1 MKTRT
6 DIEEYLKLQ
15 GVEIQSS
22 VEEVATTEYGADVVH
37 TLRYMPITGKK
48 IVESNE
54 KTHRTKVINEDAK
67 KALLNLI
74 SESITNGDME
84 TAKVA
89 LEVLQDSSSFYKN
102 HKNAAFRPSIP
113 LDKRMEFEE
122 YYNKQNPPKKEY
134 TGALAGFMAA
144 NDEEKTDDFASK
156 LRSEVKTTE
165 EMAAEIGTEDDNE
178 VKSKVLETQDRSE
191 I

>member
-1 MKTRT
+1 MRTRAE
-6 DIEEYLKLQ
+6 IEEYLKGK

-22 VEEVATTEYGADVVH
+22 DKEFKTTDYGEDVVY
-37 TLRYMPITGKK
+37 TARYMPFTGEK

-54 KTHRTKVINEDAK
+54 KIRRTKEINEDAK
-67 KALLNLI
+67 KALLDLI
-74 SESITNGDME
+74 SESVTNGDME

-89 LEVLQDSSSFYKN
+89 LEVLQDSSSYYKSN
-102 HKNAAFRPSIP
+102 KNAAFRPSIP

-134 TGALAGFMAA
+134 TGPGAAFMAA
-144 NDEEKTDDFASK
+144 NDEAKADDFASK

-165 EMAAEIGTEDDNE
+165 EMAAEIGTDDDNE
-178 VKSKVLETQDRSE
+178 VKSKVVETQDRSE